1 MNLCSTTACLWLLIH
16 HTYIVT
22 GGRAQRRQR
31 QAEETLKPYVG
42 RVEPGET
49 QEDSACL
56 YANYTM
62 YKLCKLLKCHSP
74 VGSWC
79 QVIEENGV
87 PIPKCVC
94 PQSCPRQRAP
104 VCSVLGKTYGN
115 ECLLH
120 KEACRKRR
128 RTGLAHRGPCLVPK
142 AGCTMEELGQFPYR
156 LLDWFLLLSRMGKFY
171 VPAGPSQICLSHD
184 QRLQLAQ
191 NQFITL
197 DRNKDGKLSRR
208 DLRKLQYKR
217 MPLERCA
224 AQFFQS
230 CDRNGNRRVTL
241 REWTACLV
249 ERSEA
254 WFYRHMSIP
263 MGSRKLCSAGVDE
276 PSDKEQSP
284 ADTEST
290 DDTVAVAWKRM

>member
-1 MNLCSTTACLWLLIH
+1 MKRKRHLKESYSAMKLCLTTACLWLLIQ
-16 HTYIVT
+16 HTCIVM

-31 QAEETLKPYVG
+31 QAEETLKPYIG
-42 RVEPGET
+42 RVEPE
-49 QEDSACL
+49 
-56 YANYTM
+56 
-62 YKLCKLLKCHSP
+62 KLCKILKCHSP

-87 PIPKCVC
+87 LIPKCAC
-94 PQSCPRQRAP
+94 PQSCPRQREP

-171 VPAGPSQICLSHD
+171 VPAAPSQICLSHH

-191 NQFITL
+191 NQFIML
-197 DRNKDGKLSRR
+197 DKNKDGKLSRR

-230 CDRNGNRRVTL
+230 CDRNRNRKVTL

-254 WFYRHMSIP
+254 WVYSHMLIQ
-263 MGSRKLCSAGVDE
+263 MGSRKLCSPVEDE
-276 PSDKEQSP
+276 SSDKEQS
-284 ADTEST
+284 AAAH
-290 DDTVAVAWKRM
+290 V